1 MSLFKRKPRNRR
13 LGRDTVLD
21 VKLRSSKAREVR
33 LRAAGLAA
41 GGIFGSI
48 LACFLLYHAGAWALD
63 ELVYE
68 NRTFAIRDVEIETD
82 GVIPVDQLRRWSGV
96 KPGQNL
102 LSPNLLADVKRR
114 LEMEPL
120 IQRTSIE
127 RILPHTLRIH
137 VTEREPLAQVNVPRP
152 VPGGGIEIVVF
163 QLDSEGWVMLPLQLR
178 QVPGAQAGLSEE
190 LPVVSGISSSE
201 MQAGRRIDTPQVQ
214 AALQLLLALERSPLA
229 GNVDIKRID
238 VSTADTL
245 SVSTAQGSEVVL
257 GLADFDQQLRRW
269 QAVLDSG
276 RKLGKAIGKLDLA
289 ITNNI
294 PVCWLEGP
302 VPVVAPK
309 PPKTPHTKRK
319 HV

>member
-41 GGIFGSI
+41 GGLFGTI
-48 LACFLLYHAGAWALD
+48 LACFLLYHAGAWALG

-68 NRTFAIRDVEIETD
+68 NRTFSIRELEVETD
-82 GVIPVDQLRRWSGV
+82 GVIPVEQLRRWSGV

-102 LSPNLLADVKRR
+102 LALNLAEVKRQ
-114 LEMEPL
+114 LEMQPL
-120 IQRTSIE
+120 IQSASIE
-127 RILPHTLRIH
+127 RVLPNTLKIL
-137 VTEREPLAQVNVPRP
+137 VTEREPLAQVNVPRLA
-152 VPGGGIEIVVF
+152 PGGGIEIAVF
-163 QLDSEGWVMLPLQLR
+163 QLDSEGWVMLPLQTR
-178 QVPGAQAGLSEE
+178 QAPGAQAAPAEE
-190 LPVVSGISSSE
+190 LPVVSGISATE
-201 MQAGRRIDTPQVQ
+201 VQAGRRLDRPQVQ
-214 AALQLLLALERSPLA
+214 AALQLLLAVERSSLA
-229 GNVDIKRID
+229 GSVDVKRID
-238 VSTADTL
+238 ASAPDTL
-245 SVSTAQGSEVVL
+245 TVSTAQGSEVVL
-257 GLADFDQQLRRW
+257 GLTDFDQQLRRW
-269 QAVLDSG
+269 QAVLESG
-276 RKLGKAIGKLDLA
+276 QKIGKAIGKLDLA

-302 VPVVAPK
+302 IPVVPPK